1 MEASREASFL
11 RSRIYAGRSGRAG
24 APGFARRLRRLSARR
39 NDGATADVL
48 EEQEFAFI
56 AGRDSFY
63 LATVSETGWPYV
75 QHRGGPIGFVRRVD
89 ERSIGW
95 AEYSGNRQYVSAG
108 NVAADDRVAMIFV
121 DYPHQERL
129 KVLGHVRAYDA
140 ADRPDLARRL
150 GIEHYEARVERFVLV
165 TVEAF
170 DWNCPAAYHAA
181 LHRRGNRQ
189 AGCTAS
195 RADRRARGT
204 PEGAE
209 GYVNDWDVGVRG
221 CWRS

>member
-1 MEASREASFL
+1 VRHRFFDLAFTPAVQAEQARRGS
-11 RSRIYAGRSGRAG
+11 RAG
-24 APGFARRLRRLSARR
+24 YAALSARR

-140 ADRPDLARRL
+140 ADRLDLARLL
-150 GIEHYEARVERFVLV
+150 GIEHYEARVEGFVIV

-170 DWNCPAAYHAA
+170 DWNCPQHITPRFTAEEIDKLVAPLHARIA
-181 LHRRGNRQ
+181 ELE
-189 AGCTAS
+189 
-195 RADRRARGT
+195 ARLKEQKATSTTGMS
-204 PEGAE
+204 G
-209 GYVNDWDVGVRG
+209 
-221 CWRS
+221 

>member
-1 MEASREASFL
+1 MRHRFFDLAFTPAVQAEQARRGS
-11 RSRIYAGRSGRAG
+11 RAG
-24 APGFARRLRRLSARR
+24 YAALSARR

-140 ADRPDLARRL
+140 ADRLDLARLL
-150 GIEHYEARVERFVLV
+150 GIEHYEARVEGFVIV

-170 DWNCPAAYHAA
+170 DWNCPQHITPRFTAEEIDKLVAPLHARIA
-181 LHRRGNRQ
+181 ELE
-189 AGCTAS
+189 
-195 RADRRARGT
+195 ARLKEQKATSTTGMS
-204 PEGAE
+204 G
-209 GYVNDWDVGVRG
+209 
-221 CWRS
+221 

>member
-1 MEASREASFL
+1 VRHRFFDLAFTPAVQAEQARRGS
-11 RSRIYAGRSGRAG
+11 RAG
-24 APGFARRLRRLSARR
+24 YAALSARR

-140 ADRPDLARRL
+140 ADRLDLARLL
-150 GIEHYEARVERFVLV
+150 GIEHYEARVERFVIV

-170 DWNCPAAYHAA
+170 DWNCPQHITPRFTAEEIDKLVAPLHARIA
-181 LHRRGNRQ
+181 ELE
-189 AGCTAS
+189 
-195 RADRRARGT
+195 ARLKEQKATSTTGMS
-204 PEGAE
+204 G
-209 GYVNDWDVGVRG
+209 
-221 CWRS
+221 

>member
-1 MEASREASFL
+1 VRHRFFDLAFTPAVQAEQARRGS
-11 RSRIYAGRSGRAG
+11 RAG
-24 APGFARRLRRLSARR
+24 YAALSARR

-56 AGRDSFY
+56 ARRDSFY

-140 ADRPDLARRL
+140 ADRLDLARLL
-150 GIEHYEARVERFVLV
+150 GIEHYEARVERFVIV

-170 DWNCPAAYHAA
+170 DWNCPQHITPRFTAEEIDKLVAPLHARIA
-181 LHRRGNRQ
+181 ELE
-189 AGCTAS
+189 
-195 RADRRARGT
+195 ARLKEQKATSTTGMS
-204 PEGAE
+204 G
-209 GYVNDWDVGVRG
+209 
-221 CWRS
+221 

>member
-1 MEASREASFL
+1 MRHRFFDLAFTPAVQAEQARRGS
-11 RSRIYAGRSGRAG
+11 RAG
-24 APGFARRLRRLSARR
+24 YAALSARR

-140 ADRPDLARRL
+140 ADRLDLARLL

-170 DWNCPAAYHAA
+170 DWNCPQHITPRFTAEEIDKLVAPLHARIA
-181 LHRRGNRQ
+181 ELE
-189 AGCTAS
+189 
-195 RADRRARGT
+195 ARLKEQKATSTTGMS
-204 PEGAE
+204 G
-209 GYVNDWDVGVRG
+209 
-221 CWRS
+221 

>member
-1 MEASREASFL
+1 MRHRFFDLAFTPAVQAEQARRGS
-11 RSRIYAGRSGRAG
+11 RAG
-24 APGFARRLRRLSARR
+24 YAALSARR

-140 ADRPDLARRL
+140 ADRLDLARLL
-150 GIEHYEARVERFVLV
+150 GIEHYEARVERFVIV
-165 TVEAF
+165 IVEAF
-170 DWNCPAAYHAA
+170 DWNCPQHITPRFTAEEIDKLVAPLHARIA
-181 LHRRGNRQ
+181 ELE
-189 AGCTAS
+189 
-195 RADRRARGT
+195 ARLKEQKATSTTGMS
-204 PEGAE
+204 G
-209 GYVNDWDVGVRG
+209 
-221 CWRS
+221 